1 MADYKH
7 ILAATDFSESSRA
20 AVRQAAAVARRF
32 NARLTLLHVL
42 EHFPED
48 EPTDLIPPEDVD
60 PAEFQRQRRQAK
72 LVELTKEI
80 GFEDAELKVI
90 STTHSARHGLEQFVE
105 THAID
110 LMVLG
115 SHESLAF
122 MNWLTTS
129 PDDLVKS
136 PPCDVLVVHSSP

>member
-7 ILAATDFSESSRA
+7 ILAATDFSELSK
-20 AVRQAAAVARRF
+20 AVARQAAVVARRF
-32 NARLTLLHVL
+32 DARLTLLHVL

-72 LVELTKEI
+72 LAELAGDI
-80 GFEDAELKVI
+80 GFESAELKVV
-90 STTHSARHGLEQFVE
+90 STTHSARQGLEQFVS

-115 SHESLAF
+115 SHESPAF
-122 MNWLTTS
+122 MDWLPTS

-136 PPCDVLVVHSSP
+136 APCDVLVVHSSP